1 MKKIVLYIGL
11 VAGLFQISCDTKKVD
26 QKIATEINDLKDT
39 LKIETRKDTIFIA
52 ENQFE
57 KTALEK
63 QMKSLKGQSIRFD
76 SILNLHKGKTI
87 VLDIWASWCPD
98 CIKGFPGLK
107 KVQTQYPN
115 VAYVF
120 ISLDKTEEAWKKA
133 VEKFDLKGDHYY
145 LNEKMKGEFG
155 TSIHLD
161 WIPRYM
167 IIDQEGTV
175 ANYKSIVTTDTLFL
189 KTLEHLEKNS
199 I

>member
-1 MKKIVLYIGL
+1 MKKIVLYTGL
-11 VAGLFQISCDTKKVD
+11 AAGLFHISCDTKKVD
-26 QKIATEINDLKDT
+26 QKIATEINVLKDS
-39 LKIETRKDTIFIA
+39 LKIETKKDTVFIA

-63 QMKSLKGQSIRFD
+63 QMTALSGRSIRFD

-98 CIKGFPGLK
+98 CIKGFPELK
-107 KVQTQYPN
+107 KVQAQYPN
-115 VAYVF
+115 AAYVF

-133 VEKFDLKGDHYY
+133 IEKFDLKGDHYY

-161 WIPRYM
+161 WIPRYI
-167 IIDQEGTV
+167 IIDPKGTV

-189 KTLEHLEKNS
+189 KTLKYLEKNS
-199 I
+199 L